1 MAHNLPQQA
10 PHTAGQA
17 ATRQIREQI
26 LDGGLAPGSLLNQN
40 DLATSLGMSR
50 IPVRDALRTLAGE
63 GLVVFRAHSTATVA
77 PLSID
82 DLQELYELR
91 LAIEPALCR
100 EAFPMLSQADLDL
113 MEERLD
119 QLESATGSE
128 WLDLNRKFH
137 EPLYLCSG
145 KPRSIEFVDRI
156 RRATDRYT
164 GVYYRFD
171 RAKVQ
176 LEHRLIYEA
185 AVAGHPRRLEALI
198 VAHLCD
204 GYETMLRYLA
214 NQDSFQREEPT
225 GDSHASTNG
234 GDTE

>member
-10 PHTAGQA
+10 PHTAGQV

-91 LAIEPALCR
+91 LAIEPAVCR
-100 EAFPMLSQADLDL
+100 EALPMLSQADLEL
-113 MEERLD
+113 MEERLE
-119 QLESATGSE
+119 QLESASGSE

-145 KPRSIEFVDRI
+145 KPRSIEIIDRI
-156 RRATDRYT
+156 RRATDRYSRI
-164 GVYYRFD
+164 YHRFD
-171 RAKVQ
+171 RARLQ
-176 LEHRLIYEA
+176 LEHRLIFEA
-185 AVAGHPRRLEALI
+185 ASAGHPRRLEGLLA
-198 VAHLCD
+198 AHLSG
-204 GYETMLRYLA
+204 GYETMLRYVA
-214 NQDSFQREEPT
+214 HHESFDKKTTHAVTEP
-225 GDSHASTNG
+225 
-234 GDTE
+234 